1 MSILNKIL
9 SFSLSALILMAPM
22 STARASE
29 VSFKAGSGMAIARLT
44 GTTYS
49 DTLYA
54 ETQFKAP
61 SDVFADI
68 HGSYTDSSGAIVSPY
83 GFVMGDDAR
92 SSSGYAFTSITK
104 PQGTTWSSASGL
116 HMVYENNTPIGSCTT
131 NL

>member
-1 MSILNKIL
+1 ME
-9 SFSLSALILMAPM
+9 AP
-22 STARASE
+22 T
-29 VSFKAGSGMAIARLT
+29 
-44 GTTYS
+44 
-49 DTLYA
+49 
-54 ETQFKAP
+54 
-61 SDVFADI
+61 VFANDDERRDKQDAFKQHI
-68 HGSYTDSSGAIVSPY
+68 HKSSY